1 MRPLRRSRLL
11 RLEMIMQLNDT
22 QFLGIPAEFTA
33 FETAK
38 AAILPFPYEGGIS
51 YGKGTGRAP
60 QVVLDASQYVELYD
74 ELLEYE
80 PYRVGIST
88 LAPPVIPSDAAGMIQ
103 TIYQHTADIVAQNKF
118 LVVIGGDHSISSGFF
133 RALSEKYGQMSV
145 IQLDAHADLRETY
158 EGSPLSHACVMS
170 RIRELT
176 PYTLHIGM
184 RSFSAEEAR
193 RAEREHLAFFPM
205 HLYRQGTEIVR
216 EVIRHLPN
224 PVFLTIDV
232 DVFDWS
238 VIASTGTPE
247 PGGMLWDE
255 AMALL
260 QCIFTTKEV
269 VGADV
274 VELSYRETD
283 PNSSF
288 AVAKLIYKL
297 IGFRYVDYKA

>member
-1 MRPLRRSRLL
+1 
-11 RLEMIMQLNDT
+11 MQLNEK
-22 QFLGIPAEFTA
+22 QFLGIPPEFTE
-33 FETAK
+33 FEK
-38 AAILPFPYEGGIS
+38 ANVVILPFPYEGGIS
-51 YGKGTGRAP
+51 YGAGTGRAP
-60 QVVLDASQYVELYD
+60 EAVIEASQYVELYD

-88 LAPPVIPSDAAGMIQ
+88 LAPPEIPPDAVEMIQ
-103 TIYQHTADIVAQNKF
+103 KIYQQTTALIAQDKF
-118 LVVIGGDHSISSGFF
+118 PIVIGGDHSISSGFF
-133 RALSEKYGQMSV
+133 RALTEKYGQMSV

-158 EGSPLSHACVMS
+158 EGSPLSHACVMA
-170 RIRELT
+170 RIREMT

-184 RSFSAEEAR
+184 RSFSLEEAR

-205 HLYRQGTEIVR
+205 HLYRQGPEIVR
-216 EVIRHLPN
+216 EVIRRLPN

-255 AMALL
+255 AMSLL
-260 QCIFTTKEV
+260 QCIFKTKEV
-269 VGADV
+269 VGTDV
-274 VELSYRETD
+274 VELSYRDTE
-283 PNSSF
+283 PNSPF

-297 IGFRYVDYKA
+297 IGFRYVECKL

>member
-1 MRPLRRSRLL
+1 MR
-11 RLEMIMQLNDT
+11 LNDK

-38 AAILPFPYEGGIS
+38 AVILPFPYEGGIS
-51 YGKGTGRAP
+51 YGAGTGRAP
-60 QVVLDASQYVELYD
+60 QAVLDASQYVELYD

-88 LAPPVIPSDAAGMIQ
+88 LAPPVIPPDAAGMIQ
-103 TIYQHTADIVAQNKF
+103 ALYQQTADIVAQHKF

-133 RALSEKYGQMSV
+133 RALSEQYGQMSV

-170 RIRELT
+170 RIREMT

-205 HLYRQGTEIVR
+205 HLYRQGPDIVR
-216 EVIRHLPN
+216 EVIRRLPN
-224 PVFLTIDV
+224 PVFLTIDA

-283 PNSSF
+283 PNSPF

-297 IGFRYVDYKA
+297 IGFRYMASKT

>member
-1 MRPLRRSRLL
+1 
-11 RLEMIMQLNDT
+11 MQLNEK

-38 AAILPFPYEGGIS
+38 VVILPFPYEGGIS
-51 YGKGTGRAP
+51 YGAGTALAP
-60 QVVLDASQYVELYD
+60 EAVLDASQHVELYD

-80 PYRVGIST
+80 PYRVGIAT
-88 LAPPVIPSDAAGMIQ
+88 LAPPVIPQDAAGMIQ
-103 TIYQHTADIVAQNKF
+103 TIYQQTSELLAQKKF
-118 LVVIGGDHSISSGFF
+118 VIVIGGDHSISSGFF
-133 RALSEKYGQMSV
+133 RALSEKCDPISV
-145 IQLDAHADLRETY
+145 IQLDAHADLRDSY
-158 EGSPLSHACVMS
+158 EESPLSHACVMA
-170 RIRELT
+170 RIREMT

-184 RSFSAEEAR
+184 RSYSAEEAR

-205 HLYRQGTEIVR
+205 HLYRQGSEIVR
-216 EVIRHLPN
+216 EVIRRLPN

-247 PGGMLWDE
+247 PGGFFWDE

-260 QCIFTTKEV
+260 QFIFETKEV

-283 PNSSF
+283 PNSPF

-297 IGFRYVDYKA
+297 IGFQYAGRKA

>member
-1 MRPLRRSRLL
+1 
-11 RLEMIMQLNDT
+11 MQLNNK

-33 FETAK
+33 FATAK
-38 AAILPFPYEGGIS
+38 VAILPFPYEGGIS
-51 YGKGTGRAP
+51 YGAGTGRAP
-60 QVVLDASQYVELYD
+60 EAVLDASQHVELYD

-88 LAPPVIPSDAAGMIQ
+88 LAPPMIPPDAAGMIQ
-103 TIYQHTADIVAQNKF
+103 AMYQQTADILKQDKF
-118 LVVIGGDHSISSGFF
+118 LIVLGGDHSISSGFF
-133 RALSEKYGQMSV
+133 RALTEKYDQMSV
-145 IQLDAHADLRETY
+145 IQLDAHADLRDIY
-158 EGSPLSHACVMS
+158 EGSPLSHACVMA
-170 RIRELT
+170 RIREMT

-205 HLYRQGTEIVR
+205 HLYRQGPEIVR
-216 EVIRHLPN
+216 EVIRRLPN

-260 QCIFTTKEV
+260 QCIFETKDV
-269 VGADV
+269 VGADI

-283 PNSSF
+283 TNSPF
-288 AVAKLIYKL
+288 AVAKLAYKL
-297 IGFRYVDYKA
+297 IGFRYAARTTGKEKP

>member
-1 MRPLRRSRLL
+1 
-11 RLEMIMQLNDT
+11 MIMQLNDT

-38 AAILPFPYEGGIS
+38 AVILPFPYEGGIS

-60 QVVLDASQYVELYD
+60 QAVLDASQYVELYD

-88 LAPPVIPSDAAGMIQ
+88 LAPPVIPPDAAGMIQ

-216 EVIRHLPN
+216 EVIRRLPN

-238 VIASTGTPE
+238 IIASTGTPE

-288 AVAKLIYKL
+288 AVAKLLYKL